1 MLGWPPRRA
10 EHWGAALGCRV
21 GAWHGQLGSGGNR
34 GFGAPVPPIVFP
46 LCHSVYVPNRL
57 PPCPQPARHTA
68 QKTAA
73 GPGTGCPH
81 ACARCSQ
88 WCWCCEQGKP
98 GLTLRAGA
106 VPVEPRPAG
115 PGTVRGSVALGG
127 RARERLVLVCKNT
140 EVVFFF
146 FFLAVFCRQQQGSVN
161 MRLSQQASR
170 SLLAERD
177 GRRGEITVHVWS
189 YRS

>member
-1 MLGWPPRRA
+1 M
-10 EHWGAALGCRV
+10 
-21 GAWHGQLGSGGNR
+21 
-34 GFGAPVPPIVFP
+34 
-46 LCHSVYVPNRL
+46 
-57 PPCPQPARHTA
+57 
-68 QKTAA
+68 
-73 GPGTGCPH
+73 
-81 ACARCSQ
+81 
-88 WCWCCEQGKP
+88 
-98 GLTLRAGA
+98 
-106 VPVEPRPAG
+106 EPRPAG